1 MTADMLFYRLII
13 FPLAMEDI
21 ATYFNKNGREANLK
35 KSWNK
40 NMMFFG
46 LTFPI
51 ITEDIVVFST
61 ILSSVK

>member
-1 MTADMLFYRLII
+1 
-13 FPLAMEDI
+13 MEDI
-21 ATYFNKNGREANLK
+21 ATYFNKNGRETNLK

-61 ILSSVK
+61 ISSSVK